1 MNSSKLFRKIGYRQ
15 RSNNTRCI
23 IYDLKDQ
30 TNYSLPDC
38 IIINKNSKEI
48 EFESDYIKERTF
60 LGTISFSVNRELLQA
75 LNELV
80 QEI

>member
-1 MNSSKLFRKIGYRQ
+1 MNSSKLFKKIGYRQ
-15 RSNNTRCI
+15 RSNNTKCI

-38 IIINKNSKEI
+38 IIINKSSKEI

-60 LGTISFSVNRELLQA
+60 LGTISFSLSKDLLEA
-75 LNELV
+75 LNELIE
-80 QEI
+80 EI